1 MEEVIK
7 GFIKGQIELY
17 KRQPEGSSAKKGEI
31 YNEIKRLVN
40 DLSYEKIEDYN
51 SFYQTDEYDFILQ
64 SQRDCFVDGFMEA
77 INCFIN
83 DKWYKWLCGLTFIAF
98 IIAGLK
104 EEGVITVGDLL
115 LITVFSFASWASLI
129 ATLIVF
135 LIDKGFMSKPIIKRK
150 R

>member
-7 GFIKGQIELY
+7 SLIKDQIELY

-40 DLSYEKIEDYN
+40 DLSYEKIEDSN
-51 SFYQTDEYDFILQ
+51 SLYQTDEGDFMLQ

-83 DKWYKWLCGLTFIAF
+83 DKWYK
-98 IIAGLK
+98 
-104 EEGVITVGDLL
+104 
-115 LITVFSFASWASLI
+115 
-129 ATLIVF
+129 
-135 LIDKGFMSKPIIKRK
+135 
-150 R
+150 

>member
-40 DLSYEKIEDYN
+40 DLSYKKIEGYN
-51 SFYQTDEYDFILQ
+51 SLYQTDEDDFMIQLL
-64 SQRDCFVDGFMEA
+64 RDYFVDGFMEA

-83 DKWYKWLCGLTFIAF
+83 DKWYK
-98 IIAGLK
+98 
-104 EEGVITVGDLL
+104 
-115 LITVFSFASWASLI
+115 
-129 ATLIVF
+129 
-135 LIDKGFMSKPIIKRK
+135 
-150 R
+150 

>member
-7 GFIKGQIELY
+7 GLIKGQIESY

-51 SFYQTDEYDFILQ
+51 SLYQTDEDDFVLQ
-64 SQRDCFVDGFMEA
+64 SNRDCFVEGFMEA

-83 DKWYKWLCGLTFIAF
+83 DKWYK
-98 IIAGLK
+98 
-104 EEGVITVGDLL
+104 
-115 LITVFSFASWASLI
+115 
-129 ATLIVF
+129 
-135 LIDKGFMSKPIIKRK
+135 
-150 R
+150 

>member
-7 GFIKGQIELY
+7 GLIKGQIESY

-40 DLSYEKIEDYN
+40 DLSYEKIEDSN
-51 SFYQTDEYDFILQ
+51 SLYQTDEGDFMLQ

-83 DKWYKWLCGLTFIAF
+83 DKWYK
-98 IIAGLK
+98 
-104 EEGVITVGDLL
+104 
-115 LITVFSFASWASLI
+115 
-129 ATLIVF
+129 
-135 LIDKGFMSKPIIKRK
+135 
-150 R
+150 